1 MIPEDL
7 AALAALGTGRPVCS
21 ECTREGE
28 FTTASPRHPMPLTVL
43 ARREGGRHPHDLPG
57 PQRGE
62 HGNRG
67 GGTLYAG
74 GAAVTIHRC
83 PDILTMPHCVN
94 RLVGRWLRPPPHEP
108 AARTRLVGLGTA
120 VALMG
125 FWVAAFYAVTTQIRT
140 PP

>member
-1 MIPEDL
+1 MPGAKAD
-7 AALAALGTGRPVCS
+7 GTP
-21 ECTREGE
+21 
-28 FTTASPRHPMPLTVL
+28 TAFHVHNVANTG
-43 ARREGGRHPHDLPG
+43 A
-57 PQRGE
+57 

-108 AARTRLVGLGTA
+108 AARTRLVGLATV